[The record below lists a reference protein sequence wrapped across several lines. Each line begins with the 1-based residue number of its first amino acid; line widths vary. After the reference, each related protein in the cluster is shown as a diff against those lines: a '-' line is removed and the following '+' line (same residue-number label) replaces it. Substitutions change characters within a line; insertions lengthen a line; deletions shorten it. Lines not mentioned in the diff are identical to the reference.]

1 MDCLGE
7 SPERKGVERMSDQNV
22 VKLTGTIRK
31 KSTKTVGKRDTLLLE
46 ILLGQEG
53 KDWNGQPEL
62 HVIPLQALGRK
73 AEELDRQITEGSRVA
88 VVAHLEGREWEGRH
102 FLNATI
108 DRVDETAAMVQNP
121 QPEETQEEIPF

>member
-1 MDCLGE
+1 
-7 SPERKGVERMSDQNV
+7 MSDQNV

>member
-1 MDCLGE
+1 
-7 SPERKGVERMSDQNV
+7 MSDQNV
-22 VKLTGTIRK
+22 VKLTGIVRE

-53 KDWNGQPEL
+53 TDWNGQPEL

-73 AEELDRQITEGSRVA
+73 AEELDRQITEGSKVA
-88 VVAHLEGREWEGRH
+88 VVAHLEGREWEGRP

-108 DRVDETAAMVQNP
+108 DRVDETEAVAESP
-121 QPEETQEEIPF
+121 KPTETQEEIPF